1 MDLNSQEVHLSHY
14 WNIIIKRWKIAVSIL
29 AVVMIGTFLASY
41 FSKPLYQSR
50 IQIQIER
57 DNQNQLTIDDLFGIA
72 ASDQEFLQTQY
83 VLLKSRGLAQR
94 VIDDNKLLYD
104 AEFYPPGVTGKKP
117 EDLASIR
124 DAMVPAI
131 NGGTTVIPVHN
142 TSLVEIYYVTTSP
155 RLAQKIA
162 EGIGDSY
169 MAMNKEQKFEAIRD
183 AGEFLQKQIAQL
195 RLDIDS
201 LRDQMKKI
209 GDKSG
214 FISPE
219 DAAGMATTGI
229 NRGTNDV
236 QNARAV
242 RIEKQTV
249 YDQIAASR
257 PELVAASDPLVLQLT
272 QDLSNQTRD
281 YENKRSVY
289 LEGHPQMLAL
299 KSAIEKTQQSR
310 NRAVQQA
317 FERKRDEARRELNA
331 AVQAELQLS
340 ASLASQR
347 RESISTSVTTAGMAD
362 LNRTM
367 ITKQSLLEQ
376 LEKKQNETEV
386 TARSKGL
393 GTSNIRW
400 VDHAPLPSTRFNLSM
415 KHNLQNAFPLGVVL
429 GLAAIFFLEY
439 MDRSVKT
446 PEELERVTKFASLG
460 IIPSAASVAKSAYG
474 YGYGYGTGSAGPRG
488 TANLR
493 PVEPP
498 PGDPQRGIDLLPH
511 LDSRSPIAEA
521 YRAFRTSLL
530 LASANSPKVIVITS
544 TFAREGKTTT
554 SVNLAVVLAQMGKPV
569 LLIDADLR
577 RPRLQ
582 KVFNGK
588 MNLGLVNYLAA
599 NIPLEDVVQESGV
612 PHLSVVLSGP
622 TPPNPSELL
631 ASDRMKNLIH
641 DVRSKFAYVI
651 FDSPPVMAV
660 TDSIVL
666 AVNADGVVLCV
677 HGGHTPREIVQRAA
691 ERLRQS
697 NIPVLGALLNNLDL
711 QQYGYSFKKSYYDY
725 YDSEQDKEKDKDAAA
740 QQQRVS

>member
-14 WNIIIKRWKIAVSIL
+14 WNVIIKRWKIALSIL
-29 AVVMIGTFLASY
+29 AVVMLGTFLASY
-41 FSKPLYQSR
+41 FSKPLYRS
-50 IQIQIER
+50 QIRLQIER
-57 DNQNQLTIDDLFGIA
+57 ENQNQLTIDDLFGIA

-83 VLLKSRGLAQR
+83 VLLQSNGLGER
-94 VIDDNKLLYD
+94 VIEDQKLLSD
-104 AEFYPPGVTGKKP
+104 PEFYPPGIKGKTP
-117 EDLASIR
+117 EQIKSIR
-124 DAMVPAI
+124 TSVVGAI
-131 NGGTTVIPVHN
+131 TGGTSVMPVHN
-142 TSLVEIYYVTTSP
+142 TSLADVYYVAPSA

-162 EGIGDSY
+162 QGIGESFIN
-169 MAMNKEQKFEAIRD
+169 MNQEQKFEAVRQ
-183 AGEFLQKQIAQL
+183 ASELMSKQIVQL
-195 RLDIDS
+195 RSEIEGLRGEQKRFGDQVNIVSTEEASS
-201 LRDQMKKI
+201 LGAQR
-209 GDKSG
+209 
-214 FISPE
+214 
-219 DAAGMATTGI
+219 I
-229 NRGTNDV
+229 NRSTNDL
-236 QNARAV
+236 QNARAA
-242 RIEKQTV
+242 RIEKQTAF
-249 YDQIAASR
+249 DQISNSR
-257 PELVAASDPLVLQLT
+257 PELVASGDSLVMLMT
-272 QDLSNQTRD
+272 QELSGQQREYD
-281 YENKRSVY
+281 SKRATF
-289 LEGHPQMLAL
+289 LPDHPQMLAL
-299 KSAIEKTQQSR
+299 KNTIEKTR
-310 NRAVQQA
+310 QA
-317 FERKRDEARRELNA
+317 REHAITSAYERKRDEARRELA
-331 AVQAELQLS
+331 AAQGAESQLAS
-340 ASLASQR
+340 ALESQR
-347 RESISTSVTTAGMAD
+347 RESASTSAGAAGYID
-362 LNRTM
+362 LAHTLAS
-367 ITKQSLLEQ
+367 KQALLEQ
-376 LEKKQNETEV
+376 LEKRQNETQV
-386 TARSKGL
+386 SAQLKFAP
-393 GTSNIRW
+393 NIRV
-400 VDHAPLPSTRFNLSM
+400 VDKAALPGGRFNLSM
-415 KHNLQNAFPLGVVL
+415 TRNLQNAFPLGVVL

-446 PEELERVTKFASLG
+446 PEELERVTHFASLG
-460 IIPSAASVAKSAYG
+460 IIPSASSVARSAYG
-474 YGYGYGTGSAGPRG
+474 YGYGSSSSRRG

-493 PVEPP
+493 PVEPAP
-498 PGDPQRGIDLLPH
+498 SDQRGIDLLPH

-582 KVFNGK
+582 KVFKGR

-599 NIPLEDVVQESGV
+599 NIPVEDVVQESGV
-612 PHLSVVLSGP
+612 PHLSVILSGP

-641 DVRSKFAYVI
+641 DVRSRFAYVI

-725 YDSEQDKEKDKDAAA
+725 YDSEQDKAKDTAA
-740 QQQRVS
+740 QKQRVS